1 MCSVHRECTQS
12 FHVFVT
18 TVTGFANRT
27 LNIYMYFVDSTAY
40 PTAPM
45 FLWQG
50 WRHDCRG
57 GDTTDRGGDTTGGV
71 ETRLSGVETRLQGW
85 RHDCRGGDTTAGVE
99 TRL

>member
-50 WRHDCRG
+50 WRHDC
-57 GDTTDRGGDTTGGV
+57 TGV
-71 ETRLSGVETRLQGW
+71 ETRLSRGGDTTETGVETRLS
-85 RHDCRGGDTTAGVE
+85 RGGDTTETGVE
-99 TRL
+99 TQLSNRE